1 MTHIRYRADGRAH
14 SLELCGH
21 ANYAAEGPD
30 IVCAGLSAITYA
42 LMGFLMNLDS
52 GAPARCRD
60 GRGKAAIVCP
70 RSPRADTAF
79 ELAMIGYMQIAK
91 KYPDHVHIHISAQG
105 GGSREQTLQT
115 GPAVTGDSRE
125 RP

>member
-52 GAPARCRD
+52 GAPAGQALAEPADQTHRPDRD
-60 GRGKAAIVCP
+60 EQVGA
-70 RSPRADTAF
+70 TA
-79 ELAMIGYMQIAK
+79 
-91 KYPDHVHIHISAQG
+91 
-105 GGSREQTLQT
+105 T
-115 GPAVTGDSRE
+115 GVPE
-125 RP
+125 RTRRLSWR